1 MCKSLYKKTGK
12 KHIFKISPVG
22 FPNLPRLQR
31 SSIILDSKIIAVI
44 YNSAT
49 YELVPY
55 TVYDDTNIAH
65 VSVICMYMLLDAW
78 HIRELYSTARIDKK
92 IMESVLLYVFKS
104 VTTIRALP
112 IENFTQEIYL
122 GMYSNIVKYRMTQ
135 KNNIYPPYTPEK
147 YRYNNGA
154 YRTI

>member
-1 MCKSLYKKTGK
+1 M
-12 KHIFKISPVG
+12 
-22 FPNLPRLQR
+22 
-31 SSIILDSKIIAVI
+31 
-44 YNSAT
+44 
-49 YELVPY
+49 
-55 TVYDDTNIAH
+55 
-65 VSVICMYMLLDAW
+65 SVICMYMLLDAW
-78 HIRELYSTARIDKK
+78 HIRELYSTAHIDKK

-122 GMYSNIVKYRMTQ
+122 GTYSNIVKYRMTQ
-135 KNNIYPPYTPEK
+135 KNNIYPPYIPEK